1 MNPSQLMSIPLKI
14 IEKYGLSHHNI
25 DSANSF
31 YSDGIPFILT
41 EAYVMTKKVIITKST
56 RAGEENLES
65 VTFNIHVADVRMHK
79 PMYVN
84 SHGISVPLTPV
95 IAQCNSRS
103 YSSNLEV
110 DLRIT
115 MTLTNKDQ
123 TKTTVTENLNNL
135 TIAKIPVIKGS
146 NLCHTHNKSYE
157 TLIETKEDPLCPG
170 GYCIINGHRFAIE
183 TMENVMN
190 NRIRVHNTSGHNR
203 SLVQG
208 DFISKPGDSYDNSGM
223 VVVTILQNGGV
234 VVEVRRDPLSRVN
247 IPFYIMMRILGIT
260 NDREIFELCSGGSI
274 ETDIGKSYATVLE
287 QAMKVKYVPGGNMSQ
302 HRLLNEMLGAV
313 IDLIDPVK
321 LESIRKANS
330 NLPEQ
335 QMNTILMKKCM
346 SVIDNYLLPHIGTK
360 PTFRIQ
366 KAWYIGMLIRK
377 TIARYKGHLPFTDR
391 DSYDIKRLH
400 AGGVCMAKAFK
411 TLLNQAFVTPV
422 MTRLAS
428 QFEHNGQRIQMAT
441 TVSGAVR
448 PSEFER
454 EFYSLIQAGSRPA
467 GNSKMGAVRSR
478 ISSQIMPYANGI
490 ATIAALRQVVA
501 AGAETGAKQSA
512 RAVEMRL
519 VHSSS
524 VGYICMVSTPTGG
537 EKVGIN
543 KQLALTAFITGVI
556 SSAQIMDVLRR
567 DSDILLLNETTISE
581 QTTAGRAS
589 VFCNGHWIGFTDSVG
604 SLAKKYRH
612 LRRTTDTIPHDLT
625 IVPDLLENEI
635 HFHADMGRVIR
646 PLLIVYNNKREEDKA
661 MIEKITGAPVKPDEP
676 FRQYI
681 NVNEYTIKSICNGTL
696 SVEQLRTEGII
707 EWISADEQQSLLL
720 CESYSTLLLDET
732 NMLKQY
738 THCDIP
744 QNILGIPALT
754 SPLAHHNQSVRTIYQ
769 TSQVKQTC
777 GIPVANWA
785 HLFEK
790 NGFIQYINNS
800 PLVKTIT
807 NTLVQPPCGETVIA
821 AIAAFHGS
829 NQEDSSVLNRSAVDC
844 GAFSG
849 DKILTETV
857 LLEPKQTIGP
867 PEVTETSNMKL
878 ADYTQLDETGI
889 IPVGSIVTNNT
900 VMVSRYNVVQQKNT
914 HSSTLD
920 KPRLDSSVVYKSHE
934 PALVR
939 AIHRG
944 ITDTNDKFVKIDIRK
959 ERPPTQG
966 DKFSDRS
973 GQKSVC
979 ALLANPVDLP
989 FTSDGIVPTIIV
1001 NPHCIPA
1008 RMTIGRLFESLLGI
1022 LAAYRGY
1029 YIDGT
1034 MYQPQNIEEVGTLLE
1049 SYGFSKYGDFDV
1061 YDGMSGD
1068 LMAWRLFMG
1077 PVHYQRLQR
1086 FVLDKAY
1093 AVRHSPTDIMTG
1105 QPLNGKAV
1113 QGGLRLGEMERD
1125 LFVSHGTLNCFTEKF
1140 MKDSDGIM
1148 QYFCEHCGTPA
1159 IVNNGSENIY
1169 KCRNC
1174 GPMAK
1179 FVIYPNTVS
1188 CRLLRD
1194 EFLSLGLN
1202 MRMMK
1207 RPDVFEVEE
1216 TGPITTMRD
1225 QILHESN
1232 TKVRMGMASDNEP
1245 PE

>member
-1 MNPSQLMSIPLKI
+1 MSIPLKI

-31 YSDGIPFILT
+31 YKYGIPFILT
-41 EAYVMTKKVIITKST
+41 EAYVMRKKIMVKEKI
-56 RAGEENLES
+56 RAGEENLDS
-65 VTFNIHVADVRMHK
+65 VTFNIVLTGVRLYK

-84 SHGISVPLTPV
+84 SSGISVPLTPV

-103 YSSNLEV
+103 YSSNLEI
-110 DLRIT
+110 DMRIS
-115 MTLTNKDQ
+115 MTLTNKDHSE
-123 TKTTVTENLNNL
+123 TTIVENLNNL
-135 TIAKIPVIKGS
+135 VIAKIPVIKGS
-146 NLCHTHNKSYE
+146 SLCHTSNKSYE
-157 TLIETKEDPLCPG
+157 TLVETKEDPLCPG

-208 DFISKPGDSYDNSGM
+208 DFISKPGDSYENSGM
-223 VVVTILQNGGV
+223 MVVTVLQNGGV

-302 HRLLNEMLGAV
+302 YHNLNEMLGAI
-313 IDLIDPVK
+313 IDIIEPAK
-321 LESIRKANS
+321 LESIRKANAH
-330 NLPEQ
+330 LPES
-335 QMNTILMKKCM
+335 QMNTLLMTKCM

-360 PTFRIQ
+360 PQYRIQ
-366 KAWYIGMLIRK
+366 KAWYVGMLIRK
-377 TIARYKGHLPFTDR
+377 TLARYKGHLPFTDR

-428 QFEHNGQRIQMAT
+428 QFEHNGQRLQMAT

-467 GNSKMGAVRSR
+467 GNARMGAVRSR

-519 VHSSS
+519 VHSST

-543 KQLALTAFITGVI
+543 KQLALTAFITGLLP
-556 SSAQIMDVLRR
+556 SALIKKALL
-567 DSDILLLNETTISE
+567 SDPMILPLNTTTISQ

-589 VFCNGHWIGFTDSVG
+589 VFCNGDWIGFTESVG
-604 SLAKKYRH
+604 ELAKKYRNI
-612 LRRTTDTIPHDLT
+612 RRTGDSLPHELT

-635 HFHADMGRVIR
+635 HFHADIGRVIR
-646 PLLIVYNNKREEDKA
+646 PLLIVYNNKREHDIP
-661 MIEKITGAPVKPDEP
+661 MVEKITGKKVTGDEP
-676 FRQYI
+676 FEQYI
-681 NVNEYTIKSICNGTL
+681 YVNDEIIDKICNGEL
-696 SVEQLRTEGII
+696 SVDQLRTEGII
-707 EWISADEQQSLLL
+707 EWISADEQQTLLL
-720 CESYSTLLLDET
+720 CESYATLQLD
-732 NMLKQY
+732 NLNVHKQY

-777 GIPVANWA
+777 GVPVANWA

-790 NGFIQYINNS
+790 NGFIQYINSS

-857 LLEPKQTIGP
+857 LLEPKQTIGKP
-867 PEVTETSNMKL
+867 SEAETSNMKL
-878 ADYTQLDETGI
+878 ADYSNLDENGI

-900 VMVSRYNVVQQKNT
+900 VLVSRYNIIQQKNNQT
-914 HSSTLD
+914 NSSILE
-920 KPRLDSSVVYKSHE
+920 KPRMDSSIVYKSHE
-934 PALVR
+934 PALIR

-989 FTSDGIVPTIIV
+989 FTRDGIIPTIVV

-1034 MYQPQNIEEVGTLLE
+1034 MYQPQNIEEVGEILE

-1125 LFVSHGTLNCFTEKF
+1125 VFVSHGTLNCFTEKF

-1159 IVNNGSENIY
+1159 IVNSGSENIY
-1169 KCRNC
+1169 KCSSC

-1179 FVIYPNTVS
+1179 FVMYPNTVS

-1202 MRMMK
+1202 IQMHK

-1216 TGPITTMRD
+1216 IGRITEMRD
-1225 QILHESN
+1225 EVLNHRNTNMRIEMISNNES
-1232 TKVRMGMASDNEP
+1232 